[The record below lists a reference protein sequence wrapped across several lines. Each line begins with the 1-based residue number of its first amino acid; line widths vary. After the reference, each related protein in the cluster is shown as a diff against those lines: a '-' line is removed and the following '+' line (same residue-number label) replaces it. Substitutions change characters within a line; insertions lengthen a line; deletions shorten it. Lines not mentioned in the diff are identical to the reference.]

1 LDMLA
6 AAATSSPDASEV
18 VAHDSDSPAVA
29 RPAAAAAAGASHP
42 RGRARA
48 GSSGSGSLHD
58 HDYDTDGTDGGAY
71 VCEGEDPQ
79 DSDDQE
85 RQSNKNRSTKERVLS
100 NRLAASRSYQRRKEE
115 MVRLEH
121 NHARLQVRGTL
132 AGSNADMWRYKGCL
146 ETAQSAA
153 ASGIANCLHCLLPS
167 ASVLLFC
174 MRLITEA
181 PCGRLH
187 L

>member
-132 AGSNADMWRYKGCL
+132 AAMLTCGVIKAVWRL
-146 ETAQSAA
+146 RRAQQQVASRTACTACFRPLVSCCFVCA
-153 ASGIANCLHCLLPS
+153 
-167 ASVLLFC
+167 
-174 MRLITEA
+174 
-181 PCGRLH
+181 
-187 L
+187 